1 MKRCGTIFS
10 LLSLS
15 ASCLLSQVNEQ
26 VVSSASE
33 FGGKILRSPNLASIL
48 FERNVNT
55 FNWVGRAFMD
65 TSLGKTWFRAREQFM
80 TNSIRIDGAGASSR
94 QGLRSDQQFLS
105 LRAGHLLTTDFSPTA
120 QWYSLVTTDNRS
132 GGVGQVS
139 IHSVLGGFEYSGL
152 PLISLQPLA
161 GYRWERQLGTRDQG
175 FSYEVNGSLRPLE
188 LDGYRLR
195 AIGQLHRDNI
205 APRLLESNNA
215 GFGIQKNFLSFSRD
229 SLDVG
234 FIRNRREYYVVA
246 DSNIESRGETIISAM
261 NLLDYELS
269 STVIATVAAGISD
282 RILDKDTRLI
292 GGQSQPLTEDY
303 KFGTSIEE
311 FTLDVLLQAAY
322 TSPGGSTTVIGRLA
336 YNERN
341 EDHAAKLPAEAPST
355 ITLLHRQRDELE
367 KTKNNVSRR
376 TSLSGLL
383 NTSLTRSDRITVAG
397 GAAILRYDTPSLT
410 NTEDRDE
417 LLVNASVTTFHTIG
431 PNFQLAIAL
440 DGSISHLVYLFG
452 DRSGSNNFN
461 RILRLSPI
469 ALWRPTKNFR
479 TTNSFEVLSNYTVYD
494 FETQFSAVR
503 SFAFRQFALRDSTVF
518 DISARVGLDFLVHL
532 RLYERGQLDWTE
544 FTERLENSFSDQTY
558 DGQIRFSPTPGIL
571 FGAGVRY
578 FSQTRYTHTLGE
590 KVLDSFFR
598 SVGPTCNVLLELSS
612 RSLVRLSGWYEY
624 RTNPDGSTKE
634 LPNMTFHLQYL
645 F

>member
-1 MKRCGTIFS
+1 MRRYGTI
-10 LLSLS
+10 LSLFCFT
-15 ASCLLSQVNEQ
+15 ASCLQSQVNDQ
-26 VVSSASE
+26 VVPSASE
-33 FGGKILRSPNLASIL
+33 FGGPIFPSRNLASIL

-55 FNWVGRAFMD
+55 FNWVGRAFID
-65 TSLGKTWFRAREQFM
+65 TSFGKTWLRAREQFT
-80 TNSIRIDGAGASSR
+80 TNSIRIDGTGGSS
-94 QGLRSDQQFLS
+94 QGLRSDQQLFS

-139 IHSVLGGFEYSGL
+139 IHSGLGGFEYTGV
-152 PLISLQPLA
+152 PFVTFQPQA

-175 FSYEVNGSLRPLE
+175 FSYEINGFLRPLE

-195 AIGQLHRDNI
+195 ATGQLHRDNI
-205 APRLLESNNA
+205 SPRLLESNNA
-215 GFGIQKNFLSFSRD
+215 GFGIQKNFLTFSRD

-246 DSNIESRGETIISAM
+246 DSNIESRGETMISAM
-261 NLLDYELS
+261 NLLEYEFS
-269 STVIATVAAGISD
+269 STVIATVVAGISD
-282 RILDKDTRLI
+282 RVLDKDTRLI
-292 GGQSQPLTEDY
+292 SGQSQPLTEDY

-322 TSPGGSTTVIGRLA
+322 TSSGGSTALLGRLA
-336 YNERN
+336 YSERN
-341 EDHAAKLPAEAPST
+341 EDHAAKLPADAPST
-355 ITLLHRQRDELE
+355 VTLLHRQRDELE
-367 KTKNNVSRR
+367 KTKNNVARR

-383 NTSLTRSDRITVAG
+383 STSLSRSDRISVAG
-397 GAAILRYDTPSLT
+397 GAAILRYDTPSLS

-417 LLVNASVTTFHTIG
+417 LLVNASVTTFHSIN
-431 PNFQLAIAL
+431 PHFQLGITL

-452 DRSGSNNFN
+452 DRSGSNNHN
-461 RILRLSPI
+461 RVLRLSPTAI
-469 ALWRPTKNFR
+469 WKPTKNFR
-479 TTNSFEVLSNYTVYD
+479 TTNTFEVLSNYTVYD

-503 SFAFRQFALRDSTVF
+503 SFAFRQFAWRDSTVF
-518 DISARVGLDFLVHL
+518 DISSRVGLDFLVHL

-544 FTERLENSFSDQTY
+544 FTERLENSFADQTY
-558 DGQIRFSPTPGIL
+558 YGQIRFSPTPGIL
-571 FGAGVRY
+571 FGVGARY
-578 FSQTRYTHTLGE
+578 FSQTRYAHSLGE

-598 SVGPTCNVLLELSS
+598 SVGPTCTLLFEIGK